1 MYHHTQKVIR
11 IHAYFGTLCKTLVID
26 KAHTFQ
32 QNFFETL
39 RSLGITCHPEKY
51 VMKLANGGVVDAN
64 DALMN
69 EDRVL
74 IIPLQDVMQHAKL
87 DEVHIKSELAGAG
100 TSVPVED

>member
-1 MYHHTQKVIR
+1 
-11 IHAYFGTLCKTLVID
+11 LVID
-26 KAHTFQ
+26 KTHTFQ

-64 DALMN
+64 EALMN

-74 IIPLQDVMQHAKL
+74 IIPVQDVMQHAKIE
-87 DEVHIKSELAGAG
+87 EVHIKTEIAQAANS
-100 TSVPVED
+100 SD